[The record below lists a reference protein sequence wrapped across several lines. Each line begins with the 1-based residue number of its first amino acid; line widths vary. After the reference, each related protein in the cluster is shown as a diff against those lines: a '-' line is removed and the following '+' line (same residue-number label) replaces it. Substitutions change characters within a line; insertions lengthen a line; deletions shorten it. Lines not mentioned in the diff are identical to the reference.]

1 MEQELVNFSNTT
13 RHWWSRNWL
22 TLVTQLVTSGT
33 GTAYSYIVF
42 VGLLSLNH
50 YFSVYIID
58 CRFVPFPLVMIL
70 LVFLRIRDSEYP
82 FFHTPFPVPPIKIL
96 SDAPSNGHIVP
107 YIFIACKPVLMI
119 TISITTLYNN

>member
-1 MEQELVNFSNTT
+1 
-13 RHWWSRNWL
+13 
-22 TLVTQLVTSGT
+22 VTQLVTSGA

-42 VGLLSLNH
+42 AGLVSLNH

-70 LVFLRIRDSEYP
+70 LVFLRIRASDCLSLLSYSIP
-82 FFHTPFPVPPIKIL
+82 CTPHKQIL
-96 SDAPSNGHIVP
+96 SDAPNNGHIVP

-119 TISITTLYNN
+119 TISITTN